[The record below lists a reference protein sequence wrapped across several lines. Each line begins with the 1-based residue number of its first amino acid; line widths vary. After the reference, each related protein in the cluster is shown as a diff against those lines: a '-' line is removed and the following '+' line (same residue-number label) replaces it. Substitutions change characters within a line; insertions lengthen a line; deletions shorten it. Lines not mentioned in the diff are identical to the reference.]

1 MTKQHSC
8 LKFLSL
14 IVTTAFAL
22 ILTGCSGSTI
32 YDCGNVTVSTIAGG
46 AEGYVD
52 ATGTAAS
59 FYYVTGIV
67 SDGVNLYV
75 ADTGNNVIR
84 TINITSGAVTTLTG
98 TAGAGY
104 QDGILTA
111 AKFSR
116 PQGLVLH
123 GQKLYVADSA
133 NNAIRQIDLTS
144 GQVSTLAGLPT
155 GTPGFTNA
163 QGTSASFNYPV
174 GLALSA
180 DGTILYV
187 ADDLNNAIR
196 RIDITSQAVTT
207 IIGLGPASSSSSD
220 GPVTSASTFNPKN
233 LAADINNLYF
243 TDSGY
248 KIRQLNFLSGQ
259 VTTLAGTGE
268 SGFADGPG
276 NSAKF
281 YDATQIVTDGTNLY
295 VADTLEI
302 RKVVISTGVVDTIAG
317 AAIPNQSVVDGKGP
331 AARFG
336 AAYGLA
342 IDATNSDGFNLYIT
356 DLDKVRK
363 LNYLNNVCPQ
373 NNVAVGGS
381 VSGLTG
387 TVNLNAG
394 SAGSV
399 SVSQNGVYTFT
410 NAVPPGTSYSVSI
423 SQNPANQTCTI
434 ANSSGVANAA
444 VSNINVTCVNASE
457 TIGGTLSGLAGPIV
471 LQNNLA
477 NNQTFSMNGAYT
489 FNNTVSVGGA
499 YSVSVLTP
507 PAGQTCSVSN
517 ASGNANANITN
528 ANVTCSTITYTI
540 GGTIM
545 GLSGA
550 VVLQD
555 NGGDNLSQSS
565 NGTFQFASPIPSG
578 GTYVVSVLTQ
588 PVGQTCTVTTGSGT
602 ASANVTNVS
611 VNCVSSG
618 PTTYT
623 IGGTVTNL
631 SSPGLVLQNNGG
643 DNYPV
648 FPGFP
653 TPSNVPFTFAT
664 PIASG
669 NNYSVTVLSNPSG
682 GQTCTVTSGGSGT
695 ANAPVSNVVVHCSP

>member
-1 MTKQHSC
+1 
-8 LKFLSL
+8 
-14 IVTTAFAL
+14 
-22 ILTGCSGSTI
+22 
-32 YDCGNVTVSTIAGG
+32 
-46 AEGYVD
+46 
-52 ATGTAAS
+52 
-59 FYYVTGIV
+59 
-67 SDGVNLYV
+67 
-75 ADTGNNVIR
+75 
-84 TINITSGAVTTLTG
+84 
-98 TAGAGY
+98 
-104 QDGILTA
+104 
-111 AKFSR
+111 
-116 PQGLVLH
+116 
-123 GQKLYVADSA
+123 
-133 NNAIRQIDLTS
+133 
-144 GQVSTLAGLPT
+144 
-155 GTPGFTNA
+155 
-163 QGTSASFNYPV
+163 
-174 GLALSA
+174 
-180 DGTILYV
+180 
-187 ADDLNNAIR
+187 
-196 RIDITSQAVTT
+196 
-207 IIGLGPASSSSSD
+207 
-220 GPVTSASTFNPKN
+220 
-233 LAADINNLYF
+233 
-243 TDSGY
+243 
-248 KIRQLNFLSGQ
+248 
-259 VTTLAGTGE
+259 
-268 SGFADGPG
+268 
-276 NSAKF
+276 
-281 YDATQIVTDGTNLY
+281 
-295 VADTLEI
+295 
-302 RKVVISTGVVDTIAG
+302 
-317 AAIPNQSVVDGKGP
+317 
-331 AARFG
+331 
-336 AAYGLA
+336 
-342 IDATNSDGFNLYIT
+342 
-356 DLDKVRK
+356 
-363 LNYLNNVCPQ
+363 
-373 NNVAVGGS
+373 
-381 VSGLTG
+381 
-387 TVNLNAG
+387 
-394 SAGSV
+394 V